1 MKPIIG
7 EQEFIKRLDAWV
19 FKNTQADAAWIAG
32 KKSSG
37 IPPYFRTF
45 KEPLYRGMIVDP
57 LFLESVNAGKM
68 VFKDYTSWTKDP
80 SLAKKFAGDKKY
92 SIAKKGTIPI
102 LIKKAVNP
110 SDQILDIDSLIQ
122 FMGMQQM
129 IMLGFDELAL
139 DSASKE
145 SEVLCEKGIK
155 ILAKDV
161 SMM

>member
-7 EQEFIKRLDAWV
+7 EQEFIKRLDSWV
-19 FKNTQADAAWIAG
+19 FKNAQADAAWIAG

-45 KEPLYRGMIVDP
+45 KGPLYRGMLVDP
-57 LFLESVNAGKM
+57 EFLESADAGKM
-68 VFKDYTSWTKDP
+68 VLKDYASWTKDP
-80 SLAKKFAGDKKY
+80 VLAKKFAGDKKY
-92 SIAKKGTIPI
+92 SIAKKGSIPI
-102 LIKKAVNP
+102 LIKKAINP
-110 SDQILDIDSLIQ
+110 NDQILDIDLLIQ
-122 FMGMQQM
+122 FMGMQQL

-161 SMM
+161 TVI